1 MMTTTTVSKSFTKNK
16 TVYKGDAMKIS
27 LVAAMAKNRVI
38 GKDNTMPWHIPSE
51 LKYFKKITL
60 GKPIVMGRRTF
71 ESLGRPLPGRKNIV
85 LSTQPRQHQSPDDGV
100 VWVSSVEQAIAA
112 AGNVEELMV
121 IGGGKIY
128 KLFFPYSDRL
138 YVTDIELDVEGDT
151 HFPDYQKNQSWQELE
166 RQYVAAPNAETPAYT
181 TRILD
186 RKS

>member
-1 MMTTTTVSKSFTKNK
+1 
-16 TVYKGDAMKIS
+16 MKIS
-27 LVAAMAKNRVI
+27 LVAAMANNRVI

-85 LSTQPRQHQSPDDGV
+85 LSTQPQQHKTPDDGV
-100 VWVSSVEQAIAA
+100 VWVSSVESAIDA
-112 AGNVEELMV
+112 AGDVEELMV

-128 KLFFPYSDRL
+128 QLFFPFCDRL

-151 HFPDYQKNQSWQELE
+151 HFPDYQKNQSWLEVE
-166 RQYVAAPNAETPAYT
+166 RQHVAASDSDIPAYT

-186 RKS
+186 RES

>member
-1 MMTTTTVSKSFTKNK
+1 
-16 TVYKGDAMKIS
+16 MKIS

-38 GKDNTMPWHIPSE
+38 GRDNTMPWHIPSE

-71 ESLGRPLPGRKNIV
+71 ESLGRPLPGRQNIV
-85 LSTQPRQHQSPDDGV
+85 LSTDPNQHKSPDDGV
-100 VWVSSVEQAIAA
+100 VWVSSVSAAIDA
-112 AGNVEELMV
+112 AGDVDELMV

-128 KLFFPYSDRL
+128 QLFFPFCHRL

-151 HFPDYQKNQSWQELE
+151 YFPDYRKSHDWHEVT
-166 RQYVAAPNAETPAYT
+166 RQHVAADNAQTPAYT